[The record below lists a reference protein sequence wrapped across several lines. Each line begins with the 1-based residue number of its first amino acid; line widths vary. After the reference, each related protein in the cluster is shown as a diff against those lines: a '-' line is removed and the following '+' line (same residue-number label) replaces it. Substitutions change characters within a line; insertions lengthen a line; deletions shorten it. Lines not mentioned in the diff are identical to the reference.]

1 MINNTN
7 NNQNMTSLQEKKIK
21 NYLRKQVSYNNNNIR
36 NKLVCLFYSNIDD
49 IPIQK
54 ELAEEEYNNYLDY
67 NFPDY
72 FKGIDKNK
80 IIELFNTL
88 VSPRKPI
95 IIPEPLISDDKNN
108 YDINDDD
115 KNQLEISLE
124 TFRPYYYQD
133 WKKKTEELN
142 KTSYE
147 NQCSFYNEYLRFFIK
162 NKKFA
167 TFKEYLTFIYNR
179 NKIPL
184 HKDIKNAFIN
194 IEKSYEPVKE
204 YIKENELTYKEV
216 KEIII
221 LSTNISNRRL
231 MQIA

>member
-1 MINNTN
+1 
-7 NNQNMTSLQEKKIK
+7 MTTLQEKRIK
-21 NYLRKQVSYNNNNIR
+21 NYLRKQVSYNNDNNIR

-54 ELAEEEYNNYLDY
+54 ELTEEEYKNYLHF

-72 FKGIDKNK
+72 FKEIDKNK
-80 IIELFNTL
+80 IIEIFNTL

-95 IIPEPLISDDKNN
+95 IISDDKNKNKNN

-124 TFRPYYYQD
+124 TFRPYYYHD

-147 NQCSFYNEYLRFFIK
+147 NQYSFYNDYLRCFIK
-162 NKKFA
+162 NKKFP
-167 TFKEYLTFIYNR
+167 TFKEFMTFIYNK
-179 NKIPL
+179 NKVPL

-204 YIKENELTYKEV
+204 YIKENQLTYKEV